1 LEKLG
6 FRSCLLVTFRMR
18 TICFSYEDVSR
29 EEIADVKVSVGARN
43 ISPRRCV
50 FLLDHD
56 GPGVE
61 ALVEPLIEKLQKL

>member
-1 LEKLG
+1 
-6 FRSCLLVTFRMR
+6 MR

-29 EEIADVKVSVGARN
+29 EEIADVKVPVGARN
-43 ISPRRCV
+43 ISPRRRV

-56 GPGVE
+56 GPSVE